1 MSAQLIIKTHLPWK
15 FWLKWFFL
23 IGVLGAVGWLMFTV
37 GQKSAGQVNVTLQQE
52 QTRLQEKLYQIG
64 RENSELRENYAVL
77 ERAAQVDNESYNAI
91 SDDLKNLQNEL
102 LELKQE
108 VAFYRGIVAPTE
120 AASGLHITDLTF
132 DPLGGGNGFHFKL
145 VLTQVLKNEYI
156 VRGRV
161 RIFIEGLQAGQQKQ
175 LTLSALSGGKLKD
188 DLTMRFKYF
197 QNFEGDIV
205 LPNGFVPSSV
215 VVDLIPTG
223 KGRTRIKKNFEWA
236 DITSRG

>member
-1 MSAQLIIKTHLPWK
+1 MSAQLIIKTHSPWK
-15 FWLKWFFL
+15 FWLKWLFL
-23 IGVLGAVGWLMFTV
+23 LGLLSGIGWLMFSV
-37 GQKSAGQVNVTLQQE
+37 GQKTAGQVNITLQQE

-64 RENSELRENYAVL
+64 RENTELRENHAVL
-77 ERAAQVDNESYNAI
+77 ERASQVDKESYNAI
-91 SDDLKNLQNEL
+91 SEDLKNLQNEL

-161 RIFIEGLQAGQQKQ
+161 RIFIDGLQAGRQKQ
-175 LTLSALSGGKLKD
+175 LSLSEVSGGKLQD
-188 DLTMRFKYF
+188 DLSMHFKYF
-197 QNFEGDIV
+197 QNIEGDIV
-205 LPNGFVPSSV
+205 LPDGFVPSSV

-236 DITSRG
+236 DITSQG

>member
-1 MSAQLIIKTHLPWK
+1 MSAQLIIKTHSPWK
-15 FWLKWFFL
+15 FWLKWLFL
-23 IGVLGAVGWLMFTV
+23 IGVLSAVGWLMFTV
-37 GQKSAGQVNVTLQQE
+37 GQKTAGQVNVTLQQE

-64 RENSELRENYAVL
+64 RENTELRENYAIL
-77 ERAAQVDNESYNAI
+77 ERATQVDKESYNAI

-132 DPLGGGNGFHFKL
+132 DPLDGGNGFHFKL

-161 RIFIEGLQAGQQKQ
+161 RIFIDGLQAGQQKQ
-175 LTLSALSGGKLKD
+175 LALSELSGGKLKD

-205 LPNGFVPSSV
+205 LPDGFVPSSV